1 MAIDYPNSP
10 TNGQTFTSGNKS
22 WIWDGTT
29 WLAYGASL
37 SPSVLKVDTVNAR
50 VGINNQSPS
59 AVLDVQASTGTAMRI
74 TNSGTGESFRVED
87 ATGDITPFVIDSSGN
102 VGMGTHIPLARLHIT
117 DGNANIRLNT
127 STPSADALNIVP
139 PASFNSRSITLNTA
153 TLTAYRTVTLPDK
166 TGTVAL
172 TSDPGLILVKT
183 QTVGSGVS
191 IVEVT
196 DAFSSTYENY
206 RIIYTGGSSSTSQA
220 LGLQFGIGS
229 TMTTTNYFGAA
240 GYINLGAAAWQLA
253 SDNPGSYAGNVG
265 GGNTTSSYLMT
276 DVLMPNMAEHTA
288 FHGPYILSDFGRM
301 GTHSFAQLSATQFTS
316 FRIICNTGT
325 LTGGTIRV
333 YGYRNS

>member
-10 TNGQTFTSGNKS
+10 TSGQIHTVGDKS
-22 WIWDGTT
+22 WIWDGAT
-29 WLAYGASL
+29 WNAYGASL
-37 SPSVLKVDTVNAR
+37 SPSVLKVDATNAR
-50 VGINNQSPS
+50 VGINNQSP
-59 AVLDVQASTGTAMRI
+59 AATLDVQSSGAVDAMRI
-74 TNSGTGESFRVED
+74 TNTGAGYSLFIEDSASPDTSPFVVSPDGRVGIGVTSPARSLDVIGSIRCTSTATQDGIELQGNGTG
-87 ATGDITPFVIDSSGN
+87 SSSRN
-102 VGMGTHIPLARLHIT
+102 LTLT
-117 DGNANIRLNT
+117 
-127 STPSADALNIVP
+127 
-139 PASFNSRSITLNTA
+139 PASLSVSRTI
-153 TLTAYRTVTLPDK
+153 TLPDK

-172 TSDPGLILVKT
+172 TSDLGLVLIKT

-265 GGNTTSSYLMT
+265 GGNKTSSYLMT
-276 DVLMPNMAEHTA
+276 YILMPNMAEHTA

-333 YGYRNS
+333 YG

>member
-1 MAIDYPNSP
+1 MVGTQVIRPAS
-10 TNGQTFTSGNKS
+10 TQ
-22 WIWDGTT
+22 DGIQ
-29 WLAYGASL
+29 LAGRAGGTGSL
-37 SPSVLKVDTVNAR
+37 SVKL
-50 VGINNQSPS
+50 
-59 AVLDVQASTGTAMRI
+59 
-74 TNSGTGESFRVED
+74 
-87 ATGDITPFVIDSSGN
+87 TP
-102 VGMGTHIPLARLHIT
+102 T
-117 DGNANIRLNT
+117 
-127 STPSADALNIVP
+127 
-139 PASFNSRSITLNTA
+139 
-153 TLTAYRTVTLPDK
+153 TLTTNRTLTLPDK

-172 TSDPGLILVKT
+172 TSDLGLVLIKT
-183 QTVGSGVS
+183 QAVGSGVS